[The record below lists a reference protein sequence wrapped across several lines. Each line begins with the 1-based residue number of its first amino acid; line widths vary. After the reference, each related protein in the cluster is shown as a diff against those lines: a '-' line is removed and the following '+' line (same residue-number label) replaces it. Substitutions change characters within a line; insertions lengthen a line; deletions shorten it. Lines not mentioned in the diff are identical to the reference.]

1 MPIAL
6 IVTAAAVTLRTV
18 DVCAALVVP
27 TAWPANVRLVG
38 VNVKAEVTPV
48 PVRLTFCVPLP
59 ALSVK
64 RKVAL
69 RAPVAVGLNVT
80 VAVQVALTA
89 SVAGLIGQVFVCA

>member
-6 IVTAAAVTLRTV
+6 IATAEAETLRTV

-27 TAWPANVRLVG
+27 TAWFANVRLVG
-38 VNVKAEVTPV
+38 VNDSAEVTPV

-64 RKVAL
+64 RRVAL
-69 RAPVAVGLNVT
+69 RAPVAVGVKVT
-80 VAVQVALTA
+80 VAVHVALTA
-89 SVAGLIGQVFVCA
+89 SVAGETGHVFVWL

>member
-6 IVTAAAVTLRTV
+6 IVTAEAETLRTV
-18 DVCAALVVP
+18 DVCEALVVP

-38 VNVKAEVTPV
+38 VNVSADVTPV
-48 PVRLTFCVPLP
+48 PVMLTFCVPLP

-64 RKVAL
+64 RSVAL

-80 VAVQVALTA
+80 DAVQVALTA
-89 SVAGLIGQVFVCA
+89 SVAGEIGQLLVWL